1 MLNLIAGEVVEVLS
15 AAEILN
21 TLRADGTLEALPF
34 MPEMLQF
41 CGMRIRVHKRA
52 DKTCDTIEKTG
63 ARWMKHTV
71 HLEGLRCNG
80 EAHGGCQAGCLL
92 FWKEEWLRRPQG
104 SGPAT
109 KSLPTAAVTGS
120 PPDRLMAL
128 TRATMP
134 GRPGKERFVC
144 QATELLKATSPL
156 AWWDVRQHVRD
167 LRSGNVQ
174 PSEFVRGIL
183 VRSAMNTLAKIQ
195 HLPGAY
201 RVLRLV
207 RSLGRGL
214 WQVPHIQ
221 GRVQAGP
228 TPNATLNLKPGDRVR
243 VKSPE
248 QIARTLDRNNKNRG
262 LWFDVEMLK
271 YCDREFTVLRRVA
284 KMIDEKT
291 GEMMTLPNDCV
302 VLDEVTCCAHFAE
315 RRLFCP
321 RSMYPYW
328 REVWLERVE
337 PI

>member
-1 MLNLIAGEVVEVLS
+1 MLNLVAGEVVEVLS

-21 TLRADGTLEALPF
+21 TLGVDGTLEALPF

-41 CGMRIRVHKRA
+41 CGMRARVYKRA

-63 ARWMKHTV
+63 ARRMKDTV

-80 EAHGGCQAGCLL
+80 DAHGGCQAGCLL
-92 FWKEEWLRRPQG
+92 FWKEEWLRRPNRSAPPKTSAQ
-104 SGPAT
+104 
-109 KSLPTAAVTGS
+109 AALTGNAA
-120 PPDRLMAL
+120 DRLTAL
-128 TRATMP
+128 TRAAIP
-134 GRPGKERFVC
+134 GTPQRERFVC
-144 QATELLKATSPL
+144 QATELFKATSPL
-156 AWWDVRQHVRD
+156 AWWDVRQHIRD

-174 PSEFVRGIL
+174 PSEFVRGML
-183 VRSAMNTLAKIQ
+183 VRTAMNSLAKIQ

-207 RSLGRGL
+207 RSLGSGL
-214 WQVPHIQ
+214 WRVPHIQ

-248 QIARTLDRNNKNRG
+248 QIARTLDRYNKNRG

-271 YCDREFTVLRRVA
+271 YCGREFTVLRRVA
-284 KMIDEKT
+284 KMINEKT